1 MQSVMDYLPEI
12 MIMSPSIA
20 IAIVYLAL
28 TLCASIFLGLDKGGE
43 FDRMLLMVILTGTI
57 LGISLSIGGVLQK
70 ELPESLVLSEAYNLT
85 IHEEFLIALCVE
97 MAGAI
102 IFVPIIYG
110 SDLNPPSIY
119 KSLGISL
126 FLLFLFFI
134 FPVGIISKEIFSTS
148 PAIIDN
154 YIDNIRVE
162 LLSLI
167 VLFFA
172 YSIYRITG
180 LIKNTEKRNRGKEL
194 FHMMVVITVFVIIMR
209 HQILEPQY
217 ENLTLAITAAGLSV
231 FVLALAKIHETIL
244 MVIILA
250 SMLLS
255 GLLLTGTQIA
265 DFSFHPSTSIN
276 LVAELI
282 GAITVALI
290 LDTELE
296 V

>member
-20 IAIVYLAL
+20 IAVVYLAL

-70 ELPESLVLSEAYNLT
+70 ELPESLVLSDAYNLT

-102 IFVPIIYG
+102 IFVPAIYG
-110 SDLNPPSIY
+110 SDLRPRPIY
-119 KSLGISL
+119 RSMGIAL
-126 FLLFLFFI
+126 FFLFLFFI

-180 LIKNTEKRNRGKEL
+180 LIKNSEKRKRGKEL
-194 FHMMVVITVFVIIMR
+194 FYMMVVITVFVIIMR

-217 ENLTLAITAAGLSV
+217 ENLYLAITAAGLSV
-231 FVLALAKIHETIL
+231 FVIAMAKIHETVLII
-244 MVIILA
+244 IILA

-265 DFSFHPSTSIN
+265 DFSLHASTSIN